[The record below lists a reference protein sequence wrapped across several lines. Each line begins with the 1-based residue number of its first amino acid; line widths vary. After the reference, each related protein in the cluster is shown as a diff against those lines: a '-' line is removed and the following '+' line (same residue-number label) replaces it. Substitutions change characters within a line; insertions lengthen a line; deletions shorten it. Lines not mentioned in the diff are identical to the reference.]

1 MTFYRNA
8 SENPILLLKQLNAST
23 VEITFFNATVQNL
36 FWTKINQ
43 N

>member
-8 SENPILLLKQLNAST
+8 LENPILLLKQLNAST
-23 VEITFFNATVQNL
+23 VEIAFVYATVQNL

>member
-8 SENPILLLKQLNAST
+8 LENPILLLKQLRAST
-23 VEITFFNATVQNL
+23 VAIAFVYTTVQNL